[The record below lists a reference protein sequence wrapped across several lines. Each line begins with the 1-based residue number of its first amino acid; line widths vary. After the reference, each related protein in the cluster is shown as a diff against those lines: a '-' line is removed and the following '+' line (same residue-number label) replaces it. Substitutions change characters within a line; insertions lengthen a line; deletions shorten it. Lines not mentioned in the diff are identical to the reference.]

1 MKEHSQE
8 TDANCIMIILYLEYL
23 AAVEIWIHFVI
34 RYGFPMPYSY
44 FILLD
49 IFLYCF
55 RSFSW
60 LCYCCW

>member
-8 TDANCIMIILYLEYL
+8 ADANCIMIILYLEYL

-44 FILLD
+44 FIL
-49 IFLYCF
+49 F
-55 RSFSW
+55 
-60 LCYCCW
+60 